1 MWASLVNIMSKSDK
15 RASTRRKAKGIKKN
29 VADYKKRVR
38 IVSTLVA
45 SIIVFSLIFAG
56 SYYLL
61 STSIGGNP
69 STNQPQDLQQNQLD
83 DNLPNAALIDALY
96 STSPNL
102 TFTASLGNT
111 LQDVGFDVDVYQG
124 GEVTVDFLK
133 KFPCGYELVILRM
146 HSALSNSNELYLF
159 TAEPYSAGKY
169 VQEQYFR
176 LVKEAYPTEESQSVF
191 AVNWG
196 FVERLMTEKFKGA
209 LVIVMGCDGANDPW
223 MAKEFINRG
232 AVGYVG
238 WNGSV
243 LLSHSDRAVSCLIQ
257 ALYVDK
263 LSLEDAVKRTNS
275 QIGEDPQWGSML
287 NYSIR

>member
-1 MWASLVNIMSKSDK
+1 MSQSDK
-15 RASTRRKAKGIKKN
+15 RADTRRKAKGIKKN
-29 VADYKKRVR
+29 LADYKRRVR

-45 SIIVFSLIFAG
+45 SIIVFSLVFAG
-56 SYYLL
+56 SYYIL

-69 STNQPQDLQQNQLD
+69 STDQPQDSQQNQLD
-83 DNLPNAALIDALY
+83 DSLLNAVLIDALY

-102 TFTASLGNT
+102 NFTSSLRNT

-124 GEVTVDFLK
+124 ENVTVDFLK
-133 KFPCGYELVILRM
+133 RLPCGYEVVILRM
-146 HSALSNSNELYLF
+146 HSALSTSNELYLF

-176 LVKEAYPTEESQSVF
+176 IVKEAYATDDSQSVF

-196 FVERLMTEKFKGA
+196 FIERLMADKFKGA

-223 MAKEFINRG
+223 MAEEFINQG

-238 WNGSV
+238 WNGPV
-243 LLSHSDRAVSCLIQ
+243 LLSHSDRAVLYLIQ

-263 LSLEDAVKRTNS
+263 LSLEDAVEKTNR
-275 QIGEDPQWGSML
+275 QIGVDPQWGSIL
-287 NYSIR
+287 NYRIR

>member
-1 MWASLVNIMSKSDK
+1 M
-15 RASTRRKAKGIKKN
+15 
-29 VADYKKRVR
+29 
-38 IVSTLVA
+38 A
-45 SIIVFSLIFAG
+45 SIIVFSLVFAG
-56 SYYLL
+56 SYYIL

-83 DNLPNAALIDALY
+83 DSLPNAALIDALY

-124 GEVTVDFLK
+124 ENVTVDFLK
-133 KFPCGYELVILRM
+133 RLPCGYEVVIFRM
-146 HSALSNSNELYLF
+146 HSALSSSNELYLF

-169 VQEQYFR
+169 VQEQYYR
-176 LVKEAYPTEESQSVF
+176 IVKEAYPTEDSQSVF

-196 FVERLMTEKFKGA
+196 FIKRLVANKFNGT
-209 LVIVMGCDGANDPW
+209 LVVVMGCDGANDPL
-223 MAKEFINRG
+223 MAEEFMNQG

-243 LLSHSDRAVSCLIQ
+243 LLSHSDRAVSYLLQ

-263 LSLEDAVKRTNS
+263 LSLEDAVERTNS
-275 QIGEDPQWGSML
+275 LIGEDPQWGSML
-287 NYSIR
+287 NYRMR

>member
-1 MWASLVNIMSKSDK
+1 MSKSDK
-15 RASTRRKAKGIKKN
+15 RADTRRKTKGIKKK
-29 VADYKKRVR
+29 VADYKRRVR
-38 IVSTLVA
+38 IVSTLMA
-45 SIIVFSLIFAG
+45 SIIVFSLVFAG
-56 SYYLL
+56 SYYFL

-69 STNQPQDLQQNQLD
+69 NADQTQDSQQNQLD
-83 DNLPNAALIDALY
+83 DSLLNVALIDALY
-96 STSPNL
+96 GSNPNL
-102 TFTASLGNT
+102 NFTSSLGNT
-111 LQDVGFDVDVYQG
+111 LQGAGFEVDVYQG

-146 HSALSNSNELYLF
+146 HSALSSNNELYLF

-169 VQEQYFR
+169 VQEQSFR

-196 FVERLMTEKFKGA
+196 FIKRLMTEKFNGA
-209 LVIVMGCDGANDPW
+209 LVIVMGCDGANDPS
-223 MAKEFINRG
+223 MSEEFMNQG

-243 LLSHSDRAVSCLIQ
+243 LLSHSDRAVLNLIQ

-275 QIGEDPQWGSML
+275 QVGEDPQWGSIL
-287 NYSIR
+287 NYRMR

>member
-1 MWASLVNIMSKSDK
+1 MWASLVNIMSQSDK
-15 RASTRRKAKGIKKN
+15 RRDTRRKLKGIKKN
-29 VADYKKRVR
+29 VADYKRRVR

-45 SIIVFSLIFAG
+45 SVIIFSFVFAG

-61 STSIGGNP
+61 SASIGGNP

-83 DNLPNAALIDALY
+83 DSLLNAALIDALY
-96 STSPNL
+96 SSSPNL
-102 TFTASLGNT
+102 NFTASLGKT
-111 LQDVGFDVDVYQG
+111 LQEAGFKVDAYQG
-124 GEVTVDFLK
+124 ENVTVDFLK

-146 HSALSNSNELYLF
+146 HSALSSSNELYLF

-169 VQEQYFR
+169 VQEQYYR
-176 LVKEAYPTEESQSVF
+176 IVKEAYPTEESQSVF

-196 FVERLMTEKFKGA
+196 FIERLMADKFKGA

-223 MAKEFINRG
+223 MAEEFIDRG

-243 LLSHSDRAVSCLIQ
+243 LLSHSDRAVLYLIQ

-263 LSLEDAVKRTNS
+263 LSLEDAVKKTNS
-275 QIGEDPQWGSML
+275 QIGVDPQWGSIL
-287 NYSIR
+287 NYRMR

>member
-1 MWASLVNIMSKSDK
+1 MANLVNGMFQSDK
-15 RASTRRKAKGIKKN
+15 RADARRKPEGIKKS
-29 VADYKKRVR
+29 VADYKRRVR
-38 IVSTLVA
+38 IVSTLMA
-45 SIIVFSLIFAG
+45 SIIVFSLVFAG
-56 SYYLL
+56 SYYIL
-61 STSIGGNP
+61 STSVGGNP
-69 STNQPQDLQQNQLD
+69 NVNQTQDSQQNQLD
-83 DNLPNAALIDALY
+83 DSLLNAALVDALY
-96 STSPNL
+96 GSSPNL
-102 TFTASLGNT
+102 NFTASLGKT
-111 LQDVGFDVDVYQG
+111 LQDAGFKVDAYQG
-124 GEVTVDFLK
+124 EGVTVDFLK

-146 HSALSNSNELYLF
+146 HSALSSSNELYLF

-176 LVKEAYPTEESQSVF
+176 LVKEAYPTEDSQSVF

-196 FVERLMTEKFKGA
+196 FIEKLMTDKFKGA

-223 MAKEFINRG
+223 MAKEFIDRG

-243 LLSHSDRAVSCLIQ
+243 LLSHSDRAVLYLIQ

-275 QIGEDPQWGSML
+275 QIGADPQWGSVL
-287 NYSIR
+287 NHRVR